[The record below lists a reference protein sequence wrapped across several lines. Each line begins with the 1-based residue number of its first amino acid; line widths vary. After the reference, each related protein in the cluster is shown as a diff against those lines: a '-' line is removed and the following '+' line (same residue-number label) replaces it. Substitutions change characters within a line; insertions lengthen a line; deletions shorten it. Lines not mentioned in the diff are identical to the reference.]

1 MGVILINSKG
11 RFMHLTSLLSVII
24 FACRSSH
31 FKDGTGVRRYLVL
44 RRVAVVLPDIVLL
57 LLRSWPGH
65 GL

>member
-1 MGVILINSKG
+1 
-11 RFMHLTSLLSVII
+11 MHLTSLLSVII